1 MAIYHLSVKSISRSA
16 GRSVVA
22 AAAYRAGQEL
32 TDERQGLTHDYT
44 RKQGVEDA
52 FIVAP
57 DGADWAQDRN
67 VLWNAAEAAEKRKD
81 AKTGREYELALPAEL
96 DAGARATLARD
107 FARELVTRYGV
118 VADVAIHEP
127 GREGDNRNH
136 HAHIL
141 TTTRTAGADGLGAK
155 TRVLDVASTASAEI
169 EHMRGVWARQVNMAL
184 ERHQIEQRVDHRSF
198 ARQGEEQEPTRHMGV
213 SATALERQ
221 AARKVLDAEPVTDL
235 GKQNAEIRERNR
247 VLEAAR
253 KAVEA
258 AQELFSGLEKKARLA
273 VGLARKIGQRMEQQR
288 EVERQRQELARQA
301 EIRREMQRQQEIRAV
316 EEARKA
322 AELERQK
329 QRQQELERGQSR
341 GLSRGRSRNRG
352 YDRGP
357 DMGF

>member
-1 MAIYHLSVKSISRSA
+1 MAIYHLSVKSISRSD

-57 DGADWAQDRN
+57 DGADWALDRDR
-67 VLWNAAEAAEKRKD
+67 LWNAAEAAEKRKD

-96 DAGARATLARD
+96 DADARKQLARD
-107 FARELVTRYGV
+107 FAAELVERYGV

-141 TTTRTAGADGLGAK
+141 TTTRTAGEDGLGAK

-169 EHMRGVWARQVNMAL
+169 EHMRGVWARQVNTAL
-184 ERHQIEQRVDHRSF
+184 ERCQVEQRVDHRSF
-198 ARQGEEQEPTRHMGV
+198 ERQGKEQEPTRHMGV

-221 AARKVLDAEPVTDL
+221 AAREIPGREPVTDF
-235 GKQNAEIRERNR
+235 GKRNAEIRERNR
-247 VLEAAR
+247 VLETAR
-253 KAVEA
+253 KSMEK
-258 AQELFSGLEKKARLA
+258 AQELLSGLEKRARLA
-273 VGLARKIGQRMEQQR
+273 VGLARKIGQRMEQER
-288 EVERQRQELARQA
+288 EAERQRKELARQA
-301 EIRREMQRQQEIRAV
+301 EIRRQQDIRAA

-322 AELERQK
+322 AEKDRQK
-329 QRQQELERGQSR
+329 QLAKEIEEPTFR
-341 GLSRGRSRNRG
+341 RSR
-352 YDRGP
+352 DRGP
-357 DMGF
+357 SIGF

>member
-96 DAGARATLARD
+96 DAGARKELARD
-107 FARELVTRYGV
+107 FAGELVERYGV

-141 TTTRTAGADGLGAK
+141 TTTRTVGADGLGAK
-155 TRVLDVASTASAEI
+155 TRVLDVASTASGEI
-169 EHMRGVWARQVNMAL
+169 ERLREVWASQVNQAL
-184 ERHQIEQRVDHRSF
+184 ERHQVEQRVDHRSF
-198 ARQGEEQEPTRHMGV
+198 ERQGKEQEPTLHMGV
-213 SATALERQ
+213 SATAMERQ
-221 AARKVLDAEPVTDL
+221 AAREIPGREPVTDL

-247 VLEAAR
+247 VLETAR
-253 KAVEA
+253 KAVEK
-258 AQELFSGLEKKARLA
+258 AQELFYGLEKRARLA
-273 VGLARKIGQRMEQQR
+273 VGLARKIGQRMER
-288 EVERQRQELARQA
+288 EREAERQRQELARQA
-301 EIRREMQRQQEIRAV
+301 EIRRQQDIRA
-316 EEARKA
+316 
-322 AELERQK
+322 AEQERQK
-329 QRQQELERGQSR
+329 QLQQELGRSLGR
-341 GLSRGRSRNRG
+341 SRGRSRGRD
-352 YDRGP
+352 YDSGP

>member
-1 MAIYHLSVKSISRSA
+1 VAIYHLSVKSISRSA

-57 DGADWAQDRN
+57 DGADWARDRN
-67 VLWNAAEAAEKRKD
+67 ALWNAAEAAEKRKD

-96 DAGARATLARD
+96 DAGARAALARD
-107 FARELVTRYGV
+107 FARELVARYGV

-141 TTTRTAGADGLGAK
+141 TTTRMAGAEGLGAK

-169 EHMRGVWARQVNMAL
+169 EHMRGVWAHQVNMAL
-184 ERHQIEQRVDHRSF
+184 ERHQVEQRVDHRSLE
-198 ARQGEEQEPTRHMGV
+198 RQGKEQEPTRHMGV

-221 AARKVLDAEPVTDL
+221 AAREIPVRDPVTDL
-235 GKQNAEIRERNR
+235 GKQNAEIRERNQ
-247 VLEAAR
+247 VLETAR
-253 KAVEA
+253 KAMEK
-258 AQELFSGLEKKARLA
+258 AQELFSGLEKRAKLA
-273 VGLARKIGQRMEQQR
+273 VSLARKIGQRMER
-288 EVERQRQELARQA
+288 EREAERQKQELARQA
-301 EIRREMQRQQEIRAV
+301 EIRRQQDIQVA
-316 EEARKA
+316 EEARKVTEKEA
-322 AELERQK
+322 GPSKGR
-329 QRQQELERGQSR
+329 
-341 GLSRGRSRNRG
+341 SRGRSRSADRG
-352 YDRGP
+352 YDP
-357 DMGF
+357 W

>member
-1 MAIYHLSVKSISRSA
+1 VAIYHLSVKAISRSA

-67 VLWNAAEAAEKRKD
+67 ALWNAAEAAEKRKD

-96 DAGARATLARD
+96 DAGARKELARD
-107 FARELVTRYGV
+107 FAHELVERYGV

-127 GREGDNRNH
+127 GREGDNRNY

-141 TTTRTAGADGLGAK
+141 TTTRTAGEDGLGAK
-155 TRVLDVASTASAEI
+155 TRILDVASTASAEI

-184 ERHQIEQRVDHRSF
+184 ERHQVEQRVDHRSF
-198 ARQGEEQEPTRHMGV
+198 ERQGKELEPTRHMGV
-213 SATALERQ
+213 SATAMERQ
-221 AARKVLDAEPVTDL
+221 AAREIPGRDPVTDL

-247 VLEAAR
+247 VLETAR
-253 KAVEA
+253 KAMEKA
-258 AQELFSGLEKKARLA
+258 SALFSGLEKRARLA
-273 VGLARKIGQRMEQQR
+273 VGLARKLGERMEQQR
-288 EVERQRQELARQA
+288 EAERQRQERVRQA
-301 EIRREMQRQQEIRAV
+301 EIRREMQRQAEQRAAD
-316 EEARKA
+316 EARKA
-322 AELERQK
+322 AELARQK
-329 QRQQELERGQSR
+329 QAAKEIDRPTVR
-341 GLSRGRSRNRG
+341 RSR
-352 YDRGP
+352 DRGP
-357 DMGF
+357 SIGL

>member
-67 VLWNAAEAAEKRKD
+67 ALWNAAEAAEKRKD

-96 DAGARATLARD
+96 DAGARKELARD
-107 FARELVTRYGV
+107 FARELVARYGV

-169 EHMRGVWARQVNMAL
+169 EHMRSVWARQVNMAL
-184 ERHQIEQRVDHRSF
+184 ERHQVEQRVDHRSF
-198 ARQGEEQEPTRHMGV
+198 ERQGKEQEPTRHMGV

-221 AARKVLDAEPVTDL
+221 AAREIPGRDPVTDL
-235 GKQNAEIRERNR
+235 GKRNAEIRERNR
-247 VLEAAR
+247 VLETAR
-253 KAVEA
+253 KAMEK
-258 AQELFSGLEKKARLA
+258 AQELFSGLEKKARQA

-288 EVERQRQELARQA
+288 EAERQRQELARQA
-301 EIRREMQRQQEIRAV
+301 EIKRQQDIRAA

-322 AELERQK
+322 AERDRQK
-329 QRQQELERGQSR
+329 QLAKEIEQPTFR
-341 GLSRGRSRNRG
+341 RSR
-352 YDRGP
+352 DRGP
-357 DMGF
+357 SIGF

>member
-67 VLWNAAEAAEKRKD
+67 ALWNAAEAAEKRKD

-96 DAGARATLARD
+96 DAGARAALARD
-107 FARELVTRYGV
+107 FARELVERYGV

-141 TTTRTAGADGLGAK
+141 TTTRTAEADGLGTK
-155 TRVLDVASTASAEI
+155 TRILDVASTASAEI
-169 EHMRGVWARQVNMAL
+169 EHMRGVWARQVNTAL
-184 ERHQIEQRVDHRSF
+184 ERHQVEQRVDHRSF
-198 ARQGEEQEPTRHMGV
+198 ERQGKEQEPTRHVGV

-221 AARKVLDAEPVTDL
+221 AAREIPGREPVTDL

-247 VLEAAR
+247 VLETAR
-253 KAVEA
+253 KAVEKTSA
-258 AQELFSGLEKKARLA
+258 LFSGLEKKARQA

-288 EVERQRQELARQA
+288 EAERQKQELARQA
-301 EIRREMQRQQEIRAV
+301 E
-316 EEARKA
+316 
-322 AELERQK
+322 LERQP
-329 QRQQELERGQSR
+329 QRQKDVEQAQSR
-341 GLSRGRSRNRG
+341 GLSHGRS
-352 YDRGP
+352 
-357 DMGF
+357 

>member
-1 MAIYHLSVKSISRSA
+1 VAIYHLSVKSISRSA

-32 TDERQGLTHDYT
+32 TDERQGMTHDYT

-57 DGADWAQDRN
+57 AGADWAQDRN
-67 VLWNAAEAAEKRKD
+67 ALWNAAEAAEKRKD

-96 DAGARATLARD
+96 DADARKELARD
-107 FARELVTRYGV
+107 FARELVERYGV

-141 TTTRTAGADGLGAK
+141 TTTRTAGEEGLGAK
-155 TRVLDVASTASAEI
+155 TRILDVASTASAEI

-184 ERHQIEQRVDHRSF
+184 ERHQVEQRVDHRSF
-198 ARQGEEQEPTRHMGV
+198 ERQGREQEPTRHMGV

-221 AARKVLDAEPVTDL
+221 AAREIPDREPVTDL

-247 VLEAAR
+247 VLETAR
-253 KAVEA
+253 KAAEK
-258 AQELFSGLEKKARLA
+258 AQELFSGLEKRARLA
-273 VGLARKIGQRMEQQR
+273 VRLARRLGHRMEQER
-288 EVERQRQELARQA
+288 EAERQRQELAREAAIRLEARRQA
-301 EIRREMQRQQEIRAV
+301 EQRAA
-316 EEARKA
+316 EEVRKL

-329 QRQQELERGQSR
+329 EDEQSR
-341 GLSRGRSRNRG
+341 SRSLSRGRN
-352 YDRGP
+352 YNNGP
-357 DMGF
+357 RMGF

>member
-1 MAIYHLSVKSISRSA
+1 VAIYHLSVKSISRSA

-32 TDERQGLTHDYT
+32 TDERQGMTHDYT

-57 DGADWAQDRN
+57 AGADWAQDRN
-67 VLWNAAEAAEKRKD
+67 ALWNAAEAAEKRKD

-96 DAGARATLARD
+96 DAGARKELAQE
-107 FARELVTRYGV
+107 FAAELVERYGV

-141 TTTRTAGADGLGAK
+141 TTTRTAGAEGLGAK
-155 TRVLDVASTASAEI
+155 TRILDVASTASAEI

-184 ERHQIEQRVDHRSF
+184 ERHHVEQQVDHRSF
-198 ARQGEEQEPTRHMGV
+198 ERQGKEQEPTLHMGV

-221 AARKVLDAEPVTDL
+221 GAREIPSREPVTDL

-247 VLEAAR
+247 VIEVAR
-253 KAVEA
+253 KAVET

-273 VGLARKIGQRMEQQR
+273 VGLARKIGQRMER
-288 EVERQRQELARQA
+288 EREAERQRQERVYQA
-301 EIRREMQRQQEIRAV
+301 EIRRQQDIQAA
-316 EEARKA
+316 EEAQKA
-322 AELERQK
+322 AELELQK
-329 QRQQELERGQSR
+329 QRQQELERSR
-341 GLSRGRSRNRG
+341 SCGLSRCRSRSRD
-352 YDRGP
+352 YDSGP
-357 DMGF
+357 DIGM

>member
-57 DGADWAQDRN
+57 AGADWAQDRN
-67 VLWNAAEAAEKRKD
+67 ALWNAAETAEKRKD

-96 DAGARATLARD
+96 DAGVRKELARD
-107 FARELVTRYGV
+107 FARELVARYGV

-141 TTTRTAGADGLGAK
+141 TTTRTVGNEGLGAK

-169 EHMRGVWARQVNMAL
+169 EHMREVWARQVNMAL
-184 ERHQIEQRVDHRSF
+184 ERHQVEQRVDHRSF
-198 ARQGEEQEPTRHMGV
+198 ERQGKEQEPTRHMGV

-221 AARKVLDAEPVTDL
+221 VAREIPGREPVTDL

-247 VLEAAR
+247 VLETAC
-253 KAVEA
+253 KAVEK
-258 AQELFSGLEKKARLA
+258 AQELFSGLEKRARLA
-273 VGLARKIGQRMEQQR
+273 VGLARKIGQRMER
-288 EVERQRQELARQA
+288 ERAAERQRQELARQT
-301 EIRREMQRQQEIRAV
+301 ELRLEMQRQAAEKV
-316 EEARKA
+316 RKA
-322 AELERQK
+322 TESDRQK
-329 QRQQELERGQSR
+329 QRATEIEKPTFRWSR
-341 GLSRGRSRNRG
+341 
-352 YDRGP
+352 DRGASI
-357 DMGF
+357 G

>member
-57 DGADWAQDRN
+57 DGAGWAQDRN
-67 VLWNAAEAAEKRKD
+67 ALWNAAEAAEKRKD

-96 DAGARATLARD
+96 DAGARKELARD
-107 FARELVTRYGV
+107 FARELVARYGV

-141 TTTRTAGADGLGAK
+141 TTTRTAGAEGLGAK
-155 TRVLDVASTASAEI
+155 TRVLDVASIASAEI
-169 EHMRGVWARQVNMAL
+169 EHMRGVWARQVNTAL
-184 ERHQIEQRVDHRSF
+184 ERHQLEQRVDHRSF
-198 ARQGEEQEPTRHMGV
+198 ERQGKEQEPTRHMGV

-221 AARKVLDAEPVTDL
+221 AAREIPGRDPVTDL

-253 KAVEA
+253 KAMEK

-288 EVERQRQELARQA
+288 EAERQRQELARQA
-301 EIRREMQRQQEIRAV
+301 EIKRQQDIRAA

-322 AELERQK
+322 AEKDRQK
-329 QRQQELERGQSR
+329 QLQQELGQSLGR
-341 GLSRGRSRNRG
+341 SRGRSRGRD
-352 YDRGP
+352 YDNGP